1 MDRFFLDANVLFS
14 AAYRED
20 AGVAVL
26 WSLEDVTLWAS
37 PYVIEEARRNL
48 DRRAQIKRLE
58 RLVRPL
64 HLVQSVTSPKPIL
77 QAVELPDKD
86 WPILSGAIAA
96 EATHL
101 ITGDRKHFGRHFGK
115 RVYGILVLPP
125 SDYIRTSARTP
136 RR

>member
-1 MDRFFLDANVLFS
+1 MDRLFLDANVLFS

-26 WSLEDVTLWAS
+26 WSFEHVTLYAS
-37 PYVIEEARRNL
+37 PYVIDEAKRNL
-48 DRRAQIKRLE
+48 GERAQTKRLE
-58 RLVRPL
+58 RLVRSL
-64 HLVQSVTSPKPIL
+64 QLVQSVTAPEAIL

-101 ITGDRKHFGRHFGK
+101 ITGDRKHFGHYFGK
-115 RVYGILVLPP
+115 RVHGILVLPP
-125 SDYIRTSARTP
+125 SDYIRTSTRTF
-136 RR
+136 